1 MSKALQDPILD
12 GGIPFTAYFNGRL
25 LSGEDLAR
33 DQQGNR
39 FARRRIGQAIGDGVA
54 FGLEIAEATGESTK
68 SSPVLTVQ
76 PGVAINRN
84 GQTLALGQ
92 PVSLRLVSGSSTG
105 SDASSVTAFRV
116 CDPPQPGVYV
126 VGEGVYVL
134 AMTCAEGGQGRAPVS
149 GLGGATAS
157 CNVRAIVEGVQ
168 FRLVQPVTPPD
179 VLADEAHL
187 RNRVAAFALGLND
200 RIAPYSDPM
209 AVAKGD
215 YGLADALRATG
226 DLTDNDVPLGL
237 LHWTAAR
244 GITFVD
250 MWSIRRDVMSRGAD
264 SRWKWL
270 SGECARMQAEATF
283 LQFQEQID
291 DIAASGDD
299 ASTIVAMDRFD
310 YLPPIGMLPL
320 NIGSRPGFDVLRF
333 FGDGVLS
340 KDIAYTDGALLR
352 SLVREAFSHDP
363 IALAEKSRIQLYYVF
378 ENIQAS
384 LAGGAVTPTVI
395 FASHTLP
402 YRGIA
407 RYGIARWE
415 QGRFAPRVV

>member
-68 SSPVLTVQ
+68 SSPVLTVL

-84 GQTLALGQ
+84 GQTL
-92 PVSLRLVSGSSTG
+92 
-105 SDASSVTAFRV
+105 
-116 CDPPQPGVYV
+116 
-126 VGEGVYVL
+126 
-134 AMTCAEGGQGRAPVS
+134 
-149 GLGGATAS
+149 
-157 CNVRAIVEGVQ
+157 
-168 FRLVQPVTPPD
+168 
-179 VLADEAHL
+179 
-187 RNRVAAFALGLND
+187 ALGLND

-209 AVAKGD
+209 AVTKGD

-270 SGECARMQAEATF
+270 SGECAR
-283 LQFQEQID
+283 
-291 DIAASGDD
+291 
-299 ASTIVAMDRFD
+299 
-310 YLPPIGMLPL
+310 
-320 NIGSRPGFDVLRF
+320 
-333 FGDGVLS
+333 
-340 KDIAYTDGALLR
+340 
-352 SLVREAFSHDP
+352 
-363 IALAEKSRIQLYYVF
+363 
-378 ENIQAS
+378 
-384 LAGGAVTPTVI
+384 
-395 FASHTLP
+395 
-402 YRGIA
+402 
-407 RYGIARWE
+407 
-415 QGRFAPRVV
+415 